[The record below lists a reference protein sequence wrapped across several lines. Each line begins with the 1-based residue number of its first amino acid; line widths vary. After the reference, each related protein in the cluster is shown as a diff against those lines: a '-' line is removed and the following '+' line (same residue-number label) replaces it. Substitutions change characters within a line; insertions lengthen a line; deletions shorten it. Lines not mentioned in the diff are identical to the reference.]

1 MLTVGLVCIVVAFLL
16 LWRWQHLK
24 KKKEEEKDFIVLGT
38 TLLLIYLFPG
48 AALLIVGLVLIAIFS
63 GGCGM

>member
-1 MLTVGLVCIVVAFLL
+1 MLTIAIICIVLAVLL
-16 LWRWQHLK
+16 LWRWRVLK
-24 KKKEEEKDFIVLGT
+24 KREKEEKGFIVLGT

-48 AALLIVGLVLIAIFS
+48 AALLIVGLVLIALLG